1 MTIRARAT
9 ERQILIRI
17 SDHGPGIAKEDLERV
32 FEPFHRTSEE
42 DGAGSGLG
50 LAIARGFLEANG
62 GRIRAESLPG
72 QGTSFVIQLPVSA
85 NVTQRVL
92 VVDDER
98 QILRALRIILRDAGF
113 EVATAATAQEALDA
127 LAVRPPDA
135 AILDLILPDGNGVD
149 ICRSIREWSEMPVIV
164 LSAVGEESEKVRA
177 LEAGADDYVTK
188 PFGPDELIAR
198 LRAALRRA
206 RPGVPDEPV
215 LRAPGLELDVA
226 AHRVSVDGREV
237 HLTPTEYELLR
248 VLMQQRGRLMTH
260 RSLLAEVWGPG
271 YEDDTQVLR
280 VHVANLRR
288 KIEAEPAAPRYV
300 LTDPGV
306 GYRFAG

>member
-1 MTIRARAT
+1 
-9 ERQILIRI
+9 
-17 SDHGPGIAKEDLERV
+17 
-32 FEPFHRTSEE
+32 
-42 DGAGSGLG
+42 
-50 LAIARGFLEANG
+50 
-62 GRIRAESLPG
+62 
-72 QGTSFVIQLPVSA
+72 
-85 NVTQRVL
+85 VTDEQRVL

-113 EVATAATAQEALDA
+113 EVATADTAQEALDA

-164 LSAVGEESEKVRA
+164 LSAVGEEAEKVRA

-206 RPGVPDEPV
+206 KTGPQDEPV
-215 LRAPGLELDVA
+215 LSAPGLELDVA
-226 AHRVSVDGREV
+226 AHRVTVDGREV
-237 HLTPTEYELLR
+237 HLTPTEYDLLR
-248 VLMQQRGRLMTH
+248 VLMQRRGRLMTH
-260 RSLLAEVWGPG
+260 RALLGEVWGPG

-288 KIEAEPAAPRYV
+288 KIEAEPATPRYV
-300 LTDPGV
+300 VTDPGV
-306 GYRFAG
+306 GYRFAV